1 MKLFDGLYLYE
12 IILMLLGALL
22 FLVLL
27 ILLVYSVIKNR
38 DLKLMLLSFLLP
50 VLMIGFSSINKI
62 QYDKLVVELQH
73 KAQELEEK
81 PGDQQLRAEVEQKI
95 AAVTAR
101 PIEQSADAL
110 VTVARAQNALGNES
124 QALTTVNKA
133 LQVAPQLPEAARLK
147 TTIVDQ
153 QNLKRDA
160 TELEKKT
167 EQLEQNPND
176 QNLKREVNDKISK
189 VAARPTRNPE
199 VLGKLAR
206 AQQVVGQEEEAI
218 NTAKQAAKIDP
229 ASATRIATKL
239 KVDPKVLMGAKR

>member
-1 MKLFDGLYLYE
+1 MKLFEGMYLHE
-12 IILMLLGALL
+12 IVMMALGALL

-27 ILLVYSVIKNR
+27 ILLIYSVIKNR

-50 VLMIGFSSINKI
+50 VLMIGFPSFKKV
-62 QYDKLVVELQH
+62 QLDKWSFELQRLS
-73 KAQELEEK
+73 QELEQK
-81 PGDQQLRAEVEQKI
+81 PSDQQLRAEVEAKV
-95 AAVTAR
+95 AAITAR
-101 PIEQSADAL
+101 PIENSPETL

-167 EQLEQNPND
+167 EQLEKNPND
-176 QNLKREVNDKISK
+176 QNLKREVNDKISN

-239 KVDPKVLMGAKR
+239 KVDPKVLTGAKR